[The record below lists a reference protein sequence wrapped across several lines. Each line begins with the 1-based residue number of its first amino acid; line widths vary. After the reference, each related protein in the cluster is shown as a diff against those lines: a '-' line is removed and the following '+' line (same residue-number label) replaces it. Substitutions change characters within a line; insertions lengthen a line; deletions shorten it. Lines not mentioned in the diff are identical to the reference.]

1 MMLRTLLLLLTYL
14 ATMTSGYAFVGDES
28 EETEKR
34 FLGISSDFGR
44 WESGLIRWGYNPTN
58 APAAY
63 SDASNTVAIIQR
75 AMDEWSNVS
84 GLQFEFQETSSSDT
98 SDNVVMITWDN
109 DLSSLTLGQ
118 AGPSWST
125 SNSDYQQRGYPY
137 YADGSFK
144 LNDNITDW
152 DDEKLEATALHE
164 LGHLVGLG
172 HSDNPD
178 SVMYANPYNHLRHLR
193 DDDIAAV
200 QVLYG

>member
-14 ATMTSGYAFVGDES
+14 ATMTSGYAFVGGES

-84 GLQFEFQETSSSDT
+84 GLQF
-98 SDNVVMITWDN
+98 
-109 DLSSLTLGQ
+109 
-118 AGPSWST
+118 
-125 SNSDYQQRGYPY
+125 
-137 YADGSFK
+137 
-144 LNDNITDW
+144 
-152 DDEKLEATALHE
+152 
-164 LGHLVGLG
+164 
-172 HSDNPD
+172 
-178 SVMYANPYNHLRHLR
+178 
-193 DDDIAAV
+193 
-200 QVLYG
+200 